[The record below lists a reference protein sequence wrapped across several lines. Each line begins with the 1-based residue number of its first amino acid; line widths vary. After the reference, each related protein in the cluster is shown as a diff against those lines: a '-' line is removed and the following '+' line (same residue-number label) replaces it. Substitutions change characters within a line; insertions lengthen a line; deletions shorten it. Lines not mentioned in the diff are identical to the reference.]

1 MKKIVPIIILTII
14 LNSCGKAISKITI
27 EDRNE
32 HVQTIR
38 LNEGDKIKFWTK
50 IKYKYENAIDI
61 KYSVDIYKDEKLYKS
76 FNYSPLHTNPRY
88 LSSDERWI
96 ISRERNPEYE
106 KPPGLF
112 FNLLKFKWEK
122 REDERDDYQKEK
134 FIYKYGVKIN
144 VKGKNTPIF
153 IAPET
158 GNYTFK
164 AKLNTSSENKSII
177 KRAEIILR
185 K

>member
-50 IKYKYENAIDI
+50 IKYK
-61 KYSVDIYKDEKLYKS
+61 DEKLYKS

-96 ISRERNPEYE
+96 ISRKRNPEYE

-144 VKGKNTPIF
+144 VKGKNPPVF